1 MVRPGGWL
9 IPALAALLVM
19 TTTAQGCSR
28 QGEPPGHAAGS
39 GDDAFRRL
47 ASEILEFT
55 YKRDPSNATYLGIHK
70 YDNIIRD
77 YSATGVKSDV
87 EAIKSFQGR
96 LNDVDTG
103 ALSLDAQLDLEQT
116 KQALE
121 GMRLHDEVIR
131 PWAKDPDTYSSGITN
146 DAYVIISRTF
156 APPEDRLK
164 SLIARLKLMPAAL
177 GEARKNLDNPPRVY
191 TEIAIEQLD
200 GNRGFFETDVPE
212 AFTGVKDAALLA
224 EFKRADD
231 AVMAA
236 LDDYKGWLQNDLL
249 PRSNGSFA
257 YGEDTYRKV
266 LAADEMITTPLPDL
280 LSVAAAATNRRSTT
294 PRGRSTR
301 RSRRPTC
308 SPTCRRTSRRPRSCW
323 PSPSTTSTAWHS
335 SFVTRASSTCR
346 RLLPHRSRRPRR
358 SCVRR
363 RRRRW
368 IPLARSKRLRPRRTS
383 T

>member
-131 PWAKDPDTYSSGITN
+131 PWAKG
-146 DAYVIISRTF
+146 SRH
-156 APPEDRLK
+156 
-164 SLIARLKLMPAAL
+164 
-177 GEARKNLDNPPRVY
+177 
-191 TEIAIEQLD
+191 
-200 GNRGFFETDVPE
+200 
-212 AFTGVKDAALLA
+212 
-224 EFKRADD
+224 
-231 AVMAA
+231 
-236 LDDYKGWLQNDLL
+236 LQQ
-249 PRSNGSFA
+249 R
-257 YGEDTYRKV
+257 YHE
-266 LAADEMITTPLPDL
+266 
-280 LSVAAAATNRRSTT
+280 
-294 PRGRSTR
+294 
-301 RSRRPTC
+301 
-308 SPTCRRTSRRPRSCW
+308 
-323 PSPSTTSTAWHS
+323 
-335 SFVTRASSTCR
+335 R
-346 RLLPHRSRRPRR
+346 RLRHHFPH
-358 SCVRR
+358 
-363 RRRRW
+363 
-368 IPLARSKRLRPRRTS
+368 LRPA
-383 T
+383 